1 MSKPSNVKKLVTIQP
16 RYLGFVRQSLGAIN
30 SSDCTFDDKVNKLT
44 NNEILEHI
52 SSWELGNKVW
62 WSEYFCLFNQL
73 KYYDSTHTHGT
84 RSVVEVDGDN
94 YSIEDADGTKERLTL
109 HETTD
114 SHKVYV
120 NELGKLILTNKNNVV
135 ILFIGAKDNTPFI
148 NFAGKDHE

>member
-1 MSKPSNVKKLVTIQP
+1 MSKPSNVRKLVTIHP
-16 RYLGFVRQSLGAIN
+16 RYLGFVRQSLGAVN
-30 SSDCTFDDKVNKLT
+30 SSDCTFDDKVNQLA

-73 KYYDSTHTHGT
+73 EYYDSTYTHGT
-84 RSVVEVDGDN
+84 KSVVEVDGDN
-94 YSIEDADGTKERLTL
+94 YSIEDDDGTKERLTL
-109 HETTD
+109 QETTD
-114 SHKVYV
+114 FHKVYV

-135 ILFIGAKDNTPFI
+135 ILFIGATDNKPFI